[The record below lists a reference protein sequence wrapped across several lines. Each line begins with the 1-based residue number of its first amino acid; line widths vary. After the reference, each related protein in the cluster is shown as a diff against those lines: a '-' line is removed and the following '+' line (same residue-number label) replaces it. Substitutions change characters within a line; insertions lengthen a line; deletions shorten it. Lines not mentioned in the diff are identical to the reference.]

1 MLRTR
6 IWMGA
11 TLIALTVA
19 SLVFDQPFAPWYPF
33 LLLLVSV
40 LAVGACV
47 ELRALL
53 RVYETLPASVCFG
66 GVSLLVLT
74 NWLTHAIPLPGTPWS
89 WIGAAF
95 ALVVLAAFLAEMAAF
110 REPGGVVVR
119 LSLMVW
125 LVAYLGLLPCFLA
138 QLRWLP
144 ELPGSSGPSR
154 GTVALALAIF
164 VPKMG
169 DTGAYFT
176 GRVFGRHKM
185 APVLSPKKTWEGAA
199 GGMAWAVATAI
210 LINRAGPA
218 LEGGLA
224 AEIGFGLTVG
234 IAGLLGDLAE
244 SLVKRDCQQKD
255 ASAVM
260 PGFGG
265 VLDVVDSIIF
275 AAPVAYLWFV

>member
-19 SLVFDQPFAPWYPF
+19 ALVFDQPLAPWYPF
-33 LLLLVSV
+33 LLLLVLV
-40 LAVGACV
+40 LALGACV

-53 RVYETLPASVCFG
+53 RVYAELPASVCFG
-66 GVSLLVLT
+66 GVGVLALT
-74 NWLTHAIPLPGTPWS
+74 NWLTHAIPLPGTPWL

-110 REPGGVVVR
+110 REPGGVMPR
-119 LSLMVW
+119 LALGVW

-144 ELPGSSGPSR
+144 ELPGGSGVSR

-164 VPKMG
+164 VPKMC

-176 GRVFGRHKM
+176 GRLLGRHKM
-185 APVLSPKKTWEGAA
+185 ASVLSPKKSWEGAA
-199 GGMAWAVATAI
+199 GGMAWAVATAV
-210 LINRAGPA
+210 LVNRAGPA
-218 LEGGLA
+218 LAGGLPV
-224 AEIGFGLTVG
+224 EVGFGLTVG
-234 IAGLLGDLAE
+234 VTGLLGDLAE

-255 ASAVM
+255 ASAMM